1 MADGNKLIK
10 SNVPDLTQKA
20 AYDMQGFSALRSA
33 AHQQSPQA
41 TQQAAKQFEA
51 VFTQMMM
58 KSMRDA
64 TMSGGL
70 IESDQQKMFNGMLDD
85 QLAQTL
91 ASNKGIGL
99 ADMMLKQLSK
109 NGGTPLPDA
118 ALGRSQSL
126 QGGRAFTSADADVI
140 GVADGAPAVAGE
152 FVDRMA
158 SAAQSASAS
167 SGIPARFMLSQAAL
181 ESGWGKRE
189 IRRADGSTTHNVFG
203 IKAGKNWT
211 GPTVDVTTTEYVNG
225 HPRRVVAKFRAY
237 NSYDEAFAD
246 YAKLISNNPR
256 YASVVASTDDAAKF
270 ANNLQRAGYATDPN
284 YAAKLV
290 KIMKHFA

>member
-1 MADGNKLIK
+1 MADGSRLTGAGKPL
-10 SNVPDLTQKA
+10 PDLTQRA
-20 AYDMQGFSALRSA
+20 AYDMQGLTALRAA
-33 AHQQSPQA
+33 AHQQTPQA

-70 IESDQQKMFNGMLDD
+70 LGSDQEKMFNGMLDD
-85 QLAQTL
+85 QLAQQL

-99 ADMMLKQLSK
+99 ADLMLKQLAK
-109 NGGTPLPDA
+109 TGTTLPPA
-118 ALGRSQSL
+118 AMGRPQPL
-126 QGGRAFTSADADVI
+126 QGRAYNAADGI
-140 GVADGAPAVAGE
+140 GIAEGAPAVAGE
-152 FVDRMA
+152 FVERMA
-158 SAAQSASAS
+158 AAAQNASAS

-189 IRRADGSTTHNVFG
+189 IRRGDGSTSFNVFG

-211 GPTVDVTTTEYVNG
+211 GPTVEVATTEYVNG
-225 HPRRVVAKFRAY
+225 QPRKVMAKFRAY
-237 NSYDEAFAD
+237 RSYDEAFAD
-246 YAKLISNNPR
+246 YASLISNNPR
-256 YASVVASTDDAAKF
+256 YASVVASANDAASF
-270 ANNLQRAGYATDPN
+270 ATNLQRAGYATDPQ
-284 YAAKLV
+284 YASKLM

>member
-1 MADGNKLIK
+1 MADGNRLTGAAG
-10 SNVPDLTQKA
+10 SQLPDLTHRA
-20 AYDMQGFSALRSA
+20 TYDMQGLSALRAA
-33 AHQQSPQA
+33 AHQQTPQA

-70 IESDQQKMFNGMLDD
+70 LGSDQEKMFNGMLDD
-85 QLAQTL
+85 QLAQQL

-99 ADMMLKQLSK
+99 ADLMLKQLART
-109 NGGTPLPDA
+109 GTTLPPA
-118 ALGRSQSL
+118 AMGRAQSL
-126 QGGRAFTSADADVI
+126 QGRAYNAADAI
-140 GVADGAPAVAGE
+140 GVADGAPAAAGE
-152 FVDRMA
+152 FVERMA
-158 SAAQSASAS
+158 TAAQNASAS

-189 IRRADGSTTHNVFG
+189 IRRADGSTSHNVFG
-203 IKAGKNWT
+203 IKAGKNWN
-211 GPTVDVTTTEYVNG
+211 GPTVEVATTEYVNG
-225 HPRRVVAKFRAY
+225 QPRKVMAKFRAY

-246 YAKLISNNPR
+246 YANLISKNPR
-256 YASVVASTDDAAKF
+256 YASVVASANDAAGF
-270 ANNLQRAGYATDPN
+270 ATNLQRAGYATDPQ
-284 YAAKLV
+284 YASKLM